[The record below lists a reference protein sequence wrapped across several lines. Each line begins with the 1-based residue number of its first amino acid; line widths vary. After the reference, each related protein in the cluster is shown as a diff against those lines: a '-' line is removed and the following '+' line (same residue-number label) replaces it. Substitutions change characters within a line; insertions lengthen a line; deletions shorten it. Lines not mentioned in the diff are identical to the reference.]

1 MYVANYSDILDF
13 FLFLLM
19 SLSSALI
26 SFQGPLQLQNHG
38 EGQGQVHGDYAKQ
51 CKKGEEN

>member
-1 MYVANYSDILDF
+1 
-13 FLFLLM
+13 M

-26 SFQGPLQLQNHG
+26 SFQGPLQLQNQG